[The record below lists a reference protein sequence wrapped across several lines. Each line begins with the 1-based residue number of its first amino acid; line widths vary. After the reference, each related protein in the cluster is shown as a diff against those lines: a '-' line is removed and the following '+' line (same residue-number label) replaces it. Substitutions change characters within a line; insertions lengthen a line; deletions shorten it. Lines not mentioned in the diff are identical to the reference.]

1 MKHLLVIA
9 LAVGF
14 AVVPACVCGNE
25 GAPETST
32 TPKPMGSGVRPRGR
46 VQLMR
51 NLPVMPRS
59 SITATAPAAPSA
71 PASAQ

>member
-1 MKHLLVIA
+1 MKHLLVLA

-25 GAPETST
+25 GVSETST
-32 TPKPMGSGVRPRGR
+32 TPKPMPSGVRPRGR

-51 NLPVMPRS
+51 NLPIVPKS
-59 SITATAPAAPSA
+59 SVSGMVPAAPSA